1 MRKSIIPA
9 ILVAAL
15 AAMPAMAQKS
25 AELTLQENA
34 PDRHIVVRGDT
45 LWSIASKFLKDP
57 WRWPELWKMN
67 QEQIKSPHRI
77 YPGNVIVLVRS
88 GPQPELKMGP
98 TVKLEPRVRGQDIDP
113 TAIPSISPKV
123 IEPFLS
129 RPLVIE
135 PDGLENAPR
144 IISAQ
149 ADRVYL
155 GSGDVAYVSGIRNSA
170 LDSVWQIYRQ
180 GNPLVDPETKTAL
193 GYEAIFLGNGK
204 VTSTGDPATI
214 VIFNSTQEIG
224 KGDRLVAAG
233 ALTLVTYAPHA
244 PDKMIRGRI
253 IATHGGL
260 GETGPQSIVAL
271 NKGTSEGVEVGHV
284 FAVARLG
291 RNLVDEEAKS
301 VPWYSKPAGEV
312 FGSMGGAFS
321 VDTKKEGTKLPDER
335 YGTVFVFRTFNRVS
349 YALVMSASRPV
360 QLNDV
365 VTTP

>member
-9 ILVAAL
+9 VLVAAL

-25 AELTLQENA
+25 AELKLQENA
-34 PDRHIVVRGDT
+34 PDRHIVVQGDT
-45 LWSIASKFLKDP
+45 LWGIASKFLKDP

-88 GPQPELKMGP
+88 GPQPELKMGD
-98 TVKLEPRVRGQDIDP
+98 TVKLEPRVRGRDIDP
-113 TAIPSISPKV
+113 KAIPSISPKI

-129 RPLVIE
+129 RPIVVE
-135 PDGLENAPR
+135 ADGLENAPR

-155 GSGDVAYVSGIRNSA
+155 GSGDVAYVSGIKDSP

-180 GNPLVDPETKTAL
+180 GKPLVDPETKTTL
-193 GYEAIFLGNGK
+193 GYEAVFLGSAK
-204 VTSTGDPATI
+204 VTTTGDPATI
-214 VIFNSTQEIG
+214 VLFNSRQEIG
-224 KGDRLVAAG
+224 KGDRLVASE
-233 ALTLVTYAPHA
+233 ALTHITYAPHA
-244 PDKMIRGRI
+244 PDTAIRGQI
-253 IATHGGL
+253 IATYGGL
-260 GETGPQSIVAL
+260 GETGPQNIVVL
-271 NKGTSEGVEVGHV
+271 NRGTSQGLEVGHV
-284 FAVARLG
+284 LAIARLG
-291 RNLVDEEAKS
+291 RELETTNP
-301 VPWYSKPAGEV
+301 VPWYNRPAGEV
-312 FGSMGGAFS
+312 FGSMGGAFP
-321 VDTKKEGTKLPDER
+321 VPPKQDGIKLPDER

-365 VTTP
+365 VSTP